1 MMRRH
6 SLRLVLAALAFSLF
20 AAQPSFAQ
28 FTGGAG
34 GGGGRGG
41 GPPSSDDDAKK
52 KQREQD
58 FGGLTAPL
66 PKVKNAGPCPFVK
79 VLYDAARSVPFKNG
93 VESFE
98 NVGFTGEIQDV
109 VSDCAYQGDE
119 PITVKAKVRFAFGR
133 GPQAQGRANAYRYWV
148 AVTDRNHAVLDKAY
162 FTIPVSFPSGQDRVT
177 ETETLNRII
186 IPRKNAR
193 VSGGNFE
200 ILIGFDV
207 TPQMAT
213 FNREGKRFRP
223 DVGQTAPG
231 SAPKS

>member
-1 MMRRH
+1 MRRQ
-6 SLRLVLAALAFSLF
+6 SLSLLLAALAFSLL

-34 GGGGRGG
+34 GGGRGG
-41 GPPSSDDDAKK
+41 GPPSNDDDAKK

-58 FGGLTAPL
+58 FGGLSAPL
-66 PKVKNAGPCPFVK
+66 PKVRNAGPCPFVK

-133 GPQAQGRANAYRYWV
+133 GPQAGGRSNVYRYWV
-148 AVTDRNHAVLDKAY
+148 AVTDRNHAVLDKVY

-177 ETETLNRII
+177 RTETINRII

-200 ILIGFDV
+200 ILMGFDV
-207 TPQMAT
+207 TPQMAA

-231 SAPKS
+231 FAPKS